1 MTSSF
6 HGLAFS
12 IIYNREVYYQLSSNI
27 DNFNSR
33 IETLVN
39 AVQIKNRNI
48 TNLTETDNTIIDW
61 EGVNETINKLRE
73 EAISFLERSVFSV
86 DE

>member
-1 MTSSF
+1 M
-6 HGLAFS
+6 
-12 IIYNREVYYQLSSNI
+12 
-27 DNFNSR
+27 
-33 IETLVN
+33 
-39 AVQIKNRNI
+39 QIKNRNI